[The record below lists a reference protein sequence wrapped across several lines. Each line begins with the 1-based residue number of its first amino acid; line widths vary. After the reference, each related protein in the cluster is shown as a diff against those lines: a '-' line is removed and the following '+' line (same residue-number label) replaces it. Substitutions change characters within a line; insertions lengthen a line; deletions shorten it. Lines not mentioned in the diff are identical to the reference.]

1 MNLFVEQ
8 WTITHLIA
16 LVTMKITIPEGKK
29 AQIVDA
35 VCKFVGFK
43 DEGLIESGSV
53 RAALGPVMLLG
64 VLVR

>member
-1 MNLFVEQ
+1 MLVCG
-8 WTITHLIA
+8 TKSDRPLDY
-16 LVTMKITIPEGKK
+16 LVTMKITVPEGKK

-53 RAALGPVMLLG
+53 LVACFLVTLLG

>member
-1 MNLFVEQ
+1 MLVCG
-8 WTITHLIA
+8 TKSDRPLDY
-16 LVTMKITIPEGKK
+16 LVTMKITVPEGKK

-53 RAALGPVMLLG
+53 LVACFPVTLLG

>member
-1 MNLFVEQ
+1 MLVCG
-8 WTITHLIA
+8 TKSDRPLDY
-16 LVTMKITIPEGKK
+16 LVTMKITVPEGKK
-29 AQIVDA
+29 AQIVNA

-53 RAALGPVMLLG
+53 LVACFLVTLLG

>member
-1 MNLFVEQ
+1 
-8 WTITHLIA
+8 
-16 LVTMKITIPEGKK
+16 MKITVPEGKK

-53 RAALGPVMLLG
+53 LVACFLVTLLG

>member
-1 MNLFVEQ
+1 MASEFLFVKQ
-8 WTITHLIA
+8 PITDHLIT
-16 LVTMKITIPEGKK
+16 LVTMKISVPEGKK

-53 RAALGPVMLLG
+53 VAAFVQLCC
-64 VLVR
+64 